1 MREDMQVIEFNSVVK
16 DGAIPIPEQ
25 YKEKITSA
33 VRVIVFSEEDSKGFA
48 EVLKKLRSNTGKA
61 PNLEEIT
68 NEVESVRAKRH
79 EK

>member
-1 MREDMQVIEFNSVVK
+1 MQVIEFNSVVK

-48 EVLKKLRSNTGKA
+48 EVLKKLRSNTGTA